1 MDARLFRAA
10 LALSAAV
17 LSVTA
22 GQVQAASV
30 RSPHFIVTAPTPQLA
45 TEICQAAERLRHD
58 LAIEWLGHELPE
70 WHGVCQ
76 LKADVANNLGA
87 GGATSFIFRGG
98 APTDFTMNIQGSRER
113 ILDSVLPHEI
123 THTIFA
129 THYGRPLPRWADEGA
144 CTTVEH
150 EAEKAKQDRFLVQ
163 FLTTD
168 RGIAFNRM
176 FAMKDYPPDILP
188 LYSQGYSLARFF
200 IQQGGKQKYVQYVG
214 EGMRSNNWTAT
225 TKKFYGFNSLS
236 DLQLTWVEWVRSGS
250 QPLPEGRVPETLFV
264 AAGIT
269 TPSAATVAQPGTNA
283 LASRVVSNTQM
294 ASLLQ
299 QPQSRI
305 PDGALA
311 SQQTVQSQNA
321 RVFAAADI
329 DGIPPAPPSSLARG
343 ASEGKGA
350 STPSDLASSRTPTI
364 PASYTRQPSDV
375 SSVSRP
381 VSEGWYTKR
390 RDQAQAGLISPES
403 ASSESQPV
411 AFEQQTTPPVAETAA
426 APVARRPIEA
436 LPLTPVN
443 SLAAQ
448 APADTATASTAPIA
462 NRGRVLLEWTRPETQ
477 TPPASQEMTGLAL
490 SDRATPLR

>member
-10 LALSAAV
+10 LVLLAAV
-17 LSVTA
+17 VSTGS
-22 GQVQAASV
+22 GQLQAASV
-30 RSPHFIVTAPTPQLA
+30 RSQHFLVTAPTPQLA
-45 TEICQAAERLRHD
+45 TEICQAAERFRRD

-70 WHGVCQ
+70 WNGVCPIH
-76 LKADVANNLGA
+76 AEVSPNLGA
-87 GGATSFIFRGG
+87 GGATSFVFQGG
-98 APTDFTMNIQGSRER
+98 SPGQWKMTIQGSRER

-129 THYGRPLPRWADEGA
+129 THFGRPLPRWADEGA

-200 IQQGGKQKYVQYVG
+200 IQQGGKPKFVQYVG
-214 EGMRSNNWTAT
+214 EGMRTNNWTAT

-236 DLQLTWVEWVRSGS
+236 DLQLTWVEWVRNGS
-250 QPLPEGRVPETLFV
+250 QPLPGGRVPETLFV

-269 TPSAATVAQPGTNA
+269 PTSAATSAQPGANA
-283 LASRVVSNTQM
+283 VASRVVSNTQM

-299 QPQSRI
+299 QPQSRM

-311 SQQTVQSQNA
+311 SYQTVQSQNA
-321 RVFAAADI
+321 RVFAAADV
-329 DGIPPAPPSSLARG
+329 DHIPPAPPSAFARD
-343 ASEGKGA
+343 ASEANPGTPA
-350 STPSDLASSRTPTI
+350 S
-364 PASYTRQPSDV
+364 PASYARQVPGNQLPTDV

-390 RDQAQAGLISPES
+390 RDQAQAAVAAPES
-403 ASSESQPV
+403 PPSNPDYQPAAS
-411 AFEQQTTPPVAETAA
+411 EQQLAPPLAESAA
-426 APVARRPIEA
+426 APIARRPIEA
-436 LPLTPVN
+436 LPMTPVN
-443 SLAAQ
+443 SAAASSAAESSLAA
-448 APADTATASTAPIA
+448 ASIA
-462 NRGRVLLEWTRPETQ
+462 NRGRVVLEWTRSDAQ
-477 TPPASQEMTGLAL
+477 SPAPAQELTGIAL
-490 SDRATPLR
+490 SDRSTTLR